1 MKLSYVPQVIHAC
14 CLGYKGFYSLIDLS
28 MDDGWIFHQ
37 SVFFHP
43 NVCTDGWDALIG
55 MHSTES
61 RVFDREKLK
70 YDVKMVAMRHID
82 YEETR
87 KDQLDQIRFG
97 GDFPGFP
104 ALPKFWVE
112 ETVGS
117 SVALWPPQ
125 LFWKWAVAVARG
137 EALRLAPEHG
147 EKPSGP
153 PTAGPPPSPSPSFT
167 LEHEKNPPHSPQ
179 AGPSTLKVT
188 NICDEDDEESEY
200 NQGGITDSMMASIPL

>member
-1 MKLSYVPQVIHAC
+1 MKLSYVPQVILAS
-14 CLGYKGFYSLIDLS
+14 CLGYKGFYALINFSKDN
-28 MDDGWIFHQ
+28 GWTFHQ

-43 NVCTDGWDALIG
+43 NVRLDGWDTLIG
-55 MHSTES
+55 MHSAES
-61 RVFDREKLK
+61 RVFDKK

-82 YEETR
+82 HEETR
-87 KDQLDQIRFG
+87 KDQLDHIRFR
-97 GDFPGFP
+97 GDFPEFP

-117 SVALWPPQ
+117 SVALWPPR
-125 LFWKWAVAVARG
+125 LFRKWAVAVARG

-167 LEHEKNPPHSPQ
+167 LEREETPPHSPQ

-188 NICDEDDEESEY
+188 NIRDEDDEESEY
-200 NQGGITDSMMASIPL
+200 DQGGITDSMMASIPL